1 MRKTVATLTAV
12 LALAGCG
19 AGASGSAESSPSP
32 SSYVPGRFEA
42 AKITC
47 RAASPLSDGGKTLTF
62 DTKGE
67 EDTSGDS
74 IDDMWCVLTKLKIT
88 TAVTS
93 HMESTRALDGQQTDE
108 WDGVKARWTY
118 HPDSGV
124 GLTLGDTT

>member
-67 EDTSGDS
+67 EDTS
-74 IDDMWCVLTKLKIT
+74 
-88 TAVTS
+88 
-93 HMESTRALDGQQTDE
+93 R
-108 WDGVKARWTY
+108 DGVRPAEWGQSCT
-118 HPDSGV
+118 SGRV
-124 GLTLGDTT
+124 TRVTVDTTVSDMVV